1 MHKSHSNVCG
11 TISKFIYFPYF
22 IFPYLVERIQGVPV
36 NSTNSTI
43 QTITV
48 QSDGASSLAIICI
61 LDTSLGHFVQSKLLQ
76 QPITV
81 VSSMGTVPTPVLP
94 LNLGFNLIISD
105 NITTAAAPSPSCCSP
120 VTAVVDIIWPRSV
133 VRQNIFLCSLL
144 KDFANDTET

>member
-1 MHKSHSNVCG
+1 MFVELFQSS
-11 TISKFIYFPYF
+11 F

-48 QSDGASSLAIICI
+48 QIDGASSLAIICI
-61 LDTSLGHFVQSKLLQ
+61 LDCLDTSLGHFVQSKLLQ